1 MVGGMVGMEPT
12 HCQEVMM
19 LSRMFLHYRPFCVC
33 VPHCIVLNMRSHETF
48 AAFTLLIPP
57 CHSVPMYRTTV
68 PLYRTTVPPYRT
80 SRDNKVDFFFSGSI
94 G

>member
-19 LSRMFLHYRPFCVC
+19 LSRMFLHYRPLCVCVC

-48 AAFTLLIPP
+48 AAFIYIA
-57 CHSVPMYRTTV
+57 VV
-68 PLYRTTVPPYRT
+68 
-80 SRDNKVDFFFSGSI
+80 
-94 G
+94 